1 MSTAST
7 SSNSE
12 RKAEL
17 LAEIIEGASNQLKLA
32 KELAKELKA
41 RKPRATTGESRG
53 SAWTSWTSQC
63 KTLFP
68 EAYDTHVKGLPPNDK
83 GKQPTNDIMGFATK
97 ARNSTHIAEW
107 TEFEAKWSEEHPK
120 PAKAAK
126 VKAPKATKV
135 VKAAGGAGAPPASD
149 ADSSDSE
156 APSAKASP
164 AASKASKKSAPAS
177 PAASASSK
185 KSAKPSKAT
194 PLPAATPAPEEAK
207 PKAKR
212 LTKAEKEAAAAAAAK
227 ASEAAAASSPPTPYT
242 YRGKAYLK
250 NEHNQVWTVGADGSV
265 GDWHGLMSA
274 DGKKLEKSDGPV

>member
-1 MSTAST
+1 MSTT

-41 RKPRATTGESRG
+41 RKPRATTGEPRG

-83 GKQPTNDIMGFATK
+83 GKQPANDIMGFATK
-97 ARNSTHIAEW
+97 ARNSTHIKEW

-120 PAKAAK
+120 PAKAP
-126 VKAPKATKV
+126 KAPKASKASKPKV
-135 VKAAGGAGAPPASD
+135 VKAVGGAGAPPASD
-149 ADSSDSE
+149 SDSSDSE
-156 APSAKASP
+156 APSAKPSP

-177 PAASASSK
+177 PAASAASK

-194 PLPAATPAPEEAK
+194 PLPAATPAPEEK

-212 LTKAEKEAAAAAAAK
+212 QTKAEKEAAAAAAAK
-227 ASEAAAASSPPTPYT
+227 ASEAAAKASPPTPYK
-242 YRGKAYLK
+242 YRGKDYLK
-250 NEHNQVWTVGADGSV
+250 NEHNQVWTVGPDGSV
-265 GDWHGLMSA
+265 GDWHGILSA

>member
-1 MSTAST
+1 MSTT

-17 LAEIIEGASNQLKLA
+17 LAELIEGAATQLKLA

-41 RKPRATTGESRG
+41 RKPRATTGEPRG

-68 EAYDTHVKGLPPNDK
+68 EAYDAHVKELPLNDK

-97 ARNSTHIAEW
+97 ARNSTHIKEW
-107 TEFEAKWSEEHPK
+107 TEFEAKWLEEHPK
-120 PAKAAK
+120 PAKA
-126 VKAPKATKV
+126 PKV
-135 VKAAGGAGAPPASD
+135 VKAKVVKASGGAGAPPPASD
-149 ADSSDSE
+149 ADSSDSD

-164 AASKASKKSAPAS
+164 AASKTSKASKAS

-194 PLPAATPAPEEAK
+194 PLPAAMPAPEEK

-212 LTKAEKEAAAAAAAK
+212 LTKAEKEAKEVEASK
-227 ASEAAAASSPPTPYT
+227 ASEAAAKASPPTPFT

-250 NEHNQVWTVGADGSV
+250 NEHNQVWTVGPDGSV
-265 GDWHGLMSA
+265 GDWHGVLSA
-274 DGKKLEKSDGPV
+274 DGKKLEKSDGPA